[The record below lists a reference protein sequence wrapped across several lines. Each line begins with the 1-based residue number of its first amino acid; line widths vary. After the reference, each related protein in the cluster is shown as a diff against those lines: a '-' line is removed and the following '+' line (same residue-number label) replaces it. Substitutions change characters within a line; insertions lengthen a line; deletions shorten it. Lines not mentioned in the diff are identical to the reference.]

1 MSRGTNLNDAYII
14 HVTVTAA
21 GTPEQG
27 STVEVPDGVKMD
39 VRAHPDNKGI
49 LYLGNSSDNALS
61 TSTAHAP
68 LAANQTETWQVR
80 NSNRIWFNTSVSG
93 EKAIVTFE
101 K

>member
-1 MSRGTNLNDAYII
+1 MRATNLNDAYIL

-27 STVEVPDGVKMD
+27 SDVPVPDGVALNI
-39 VRAHPDNKGI
+39 RAHPDNTGDI
-49 LYLGNSSDNALS
+49 YLGSSSAYALS
-61 TSTAHAP
+61 SSSNHTL
-68 LAANQTETWQVR
+68 LAANQSEAWQVR
-80 NSNRIWFNTSVSG
+80 NLNRIWFNSSVSG